1 MRTEKI
7 ITFISAA
14 ALVVM
19 LLLTCVSQAVFG
31 NMNYFRKEFEKYNVT
46 QNIDMEMDDIMYV
59 MDELMDYLHGDRENL
74 ENIVTEVNGETR
86 DFFTERE
93 KTHMADCKVLFD
105 GGFAIRKG
113 AAVVFVA
120 LTLLLVFKK
129 KFSLRRFLKY
139 AALFSVIIAAGAG
152 ILAVAASIDFNACFI
167 VFHKL
172 FFNNDLWILDPA
184 EDLIIN
190 ILVKP
195 FFADMALKIALYCA
209 AVLAVIVI
217 TGAGIYLSDKKR
229 RNLLR

>member
-46 QNIDMEMDDIMYV
+46 RNIDMEMDDIMYV

-74 ENIVTEVNGETR
+74 ENIVTEVNGEIR

-113 AAVVFVA
+113 AAVVFAA

-190 ILVKP
+190 ILVEP

-229 RNLLR
+229 RNL

>member
-7 ITFISAA
+7 IIFISAA

-129 KFSLRRFLKY
+129 KFSLRIFLKY
-139 AALFSVIIAAGAG
+139 AALFSVIIAAAAG
-152 ILAVAASIDFNACFI
+152 ILAIAASIDFNGCFI
-167 VFHKL
+167 VFHEL
-172 FFNNDLWILDPA
+172 FFNNDL
-184 EDLIIN
+184 
-190 ILVKP
+190 
-195 FFADMALKIALYCA
+195 
-209 AVLAVIVI
+209 
-217 TGAGIYLSDKKR
+217 
-229 RNLLR
+229 

>member
-7 ITFISAA
+7 IIFISAA

-59 MDELMDYLHGDRENL
+59 MDELMDYLHGDREDL

-139 AALFSVIIAAGAG
+139 AALFSVIIAAAAG
-152 ILAVAASIDFNACFI
+152 ILAVAASIDFNGCFI
-167 VFHKL
+167 VFHEL

-190 ILVKP
+190 ILVEP

-229 RNLLR
+229 RNL

>member
-59 MDELMDYLHGDRENL
+59 MDELMDYLHGDREDL
-74 ENIVTEVNGETR
+74 EEIVTEVNGETR

-113 AAVVFVA
+113 AAVVFAA

-139 AALFSVIIAAGAG
+139 AALFSVIIAAAAG

-190 ILVKP
+190 ILVEP

-229 RNLLR
+229 RNL

>member
-59 MDELMDYLHGDRENL
+59 MDELMDYLHGDREDL
-74 ENIVTEVNGETR
+74 EDIVTDVNGETR

-113 AAVVFVA
+113 AAVVFAA

-139 AALFSVIIAAGAG
+139 AALFSVIIAAAAG

-190 ILVKP
+190 ILVEP

-229 RNLLR
+229 RNL

>member
-229 RNLLR
+229 RNL

>member
-7 ITFISAA
+7 IIFISAA

-59 MDELMDYLHGDRENL
+59 MDELMDYLHGDREDL
-74 ENIVTEVNGETR
+74 EEIVTEVNGETR

-113 AAVVFVA
+113 AAVVFAA

-139 AALFSVIIAAGAG
+139 AALFSVIIAAAAG
-152 ILAVAASIDFNACFI
+152 ILAIAASIDFNACFI

-190 ILVKP
+190 ILVEP
-195 FFADMALKIALYCA
+195 FFADMALKIAFYCA

-229 RNLLR
+229 RNL

>member
-59 MDELMDYLHGDRENL
+59 MDELMDYLHGDREDL
-74 ENIVTEVNGETR
+74 EDIVTEVNGETR

-113 AAVVFVA
+113 AAVVFAA

-190 ILVKP
+190 ILVEP

-229 RNLLR
+229 RNL

>member
-7 ITFISAA
+7 IIFISAA

-139 AALFSVIIAAGAG
+139 AALFSVIIAAAAG
-152 ILAVAASIDFNACFI
+152 ILAIAASIDFNACFI

-190 ILVKP
+190 ILVEP

-229 RNLLR
+229 RNL

>member
-59 MDELMDYLHGDRENL
+59 MDELMDYLHGDREDL
-74 ENIVTEVNGETR
+74 EDIVTDVNGETR

-152 ILAVAASIDFNACFI
+152 ILAIAASIDFNACFI

-190 ILVKP
+190 ILVEP

-229 RNLLR
+229 RNL

>member
-59 MDELMDYLHGDRENL
+59 MDELMDYLHGDREDL
-74 ENIVTEVNGETR
+74 EEIVTEVNGETR

-113 AAVVFVA
+113 AAVVFAA

-139 AALFSVIIAAGAG
+139 AALFSVIIAAAAG
-152 ILAVAASIDFNACFI
+152 ILAIAASIDFNACFI

-190 ILVKP
+190 ILVEP

-229 RNLLR
+229 RNL

>member
-59 MDELMDYLHGDRENL
+59 MDYLHGDREDL
-74 ENIVTEVNGETR
+74 EDIVTDVNGETR

-113 AAVVFVA
+113 AAVVFAA

-139 AALFSVIIAAGAG
+139 AALFSVIIAAAAG
-152 ILAVAASIDFNACFI
+152 ILAIAASIDFNACFI

-190 ILVKP
+190 ILVEP

-229 RNLLR
+229 RNL

>member
-113 AAVVFVA
+113 AAVVFAA

-139 AALFSVIIAAGAG
+139 AALFSVIIAAAAG
-152 ILAVAASIDFNACFI
+152 ILAIAASIDFNACFI

-190 ILVKP
+190 ILVEP

-229 RNLLR
+229 RNL

>member
-19 LLLTCVSQAVFG
+19 LLLACVSQAVFG

-59 MDELMDYLHGDRENL
+59 MDELMDYLHGDREDL
-74 ENIVTEVNGETR
+74 EDIVTDVNGETR

-93 KTHMADCKVLFD
+93 KTYMADCKVLFD

-152 ILAVAASIDFNACFI
+152 ILAIAASIDFNACFI

-190 ILVKP
+190 ILVEP

-229 RNLLR
+229 RNL

>member
-1 MRTEKI
+1 MGTEKI
-7 ITFISAA
+7 IIFISAA

-46 QNIDMEMDDIMYV
+46 RNIDMEMDDIMYV
-59 MDELMDYLHGDRENL
+59 MDELMDYLHGDREDL
-74 ENIVTEVNGETR
+74 EEIVTEVNGETR

-113 AAVVFVA
+113 AAVVFAA

-139 AALFSVIIAAGAG
+139 AALFSVIIAAAAG
-152 ILAVAASIDFNACFI
+152 ILAVAASIDFNGCFI
-167 VFHKL
+167 VFHEL

-190 ILVKP
+190 ILVEP

-229 RNLLR
+229 RNL

>member
-113 AAVVFVA
+113 AAVVFAA

-152 ILAVAASIDFNACFI
+152 ILAIAASIDFNACFI

-190 ILVKP
+190 ILVEP

-229 RNLLR
+229 RNL

>member
-46 QNIDMEMDDIMYV
+46 RNIDMEMDDIMYV

-74 ENIVTEVNGETR
+74 EGIVTDVNGETR

-113 AAVVFVA
+113 AAVVFAA

-139 AALFSVIIAAGAG
+139 AALFSVIIAAAAG
-152 ILAVAASIDFNACFI
+152 ILAVAASIDFNGCFI
-167 VFHKL
+167 VFHEL

-190 ILVKP
+190 ILVEP

-229 RNLLR
+229 RNL

>member
-59 MDELMDYLHGDRENL
+59 MDELMDYLHGDREDL
-74 ENIVTEVNGETR
+74 EEIVTEVNGETR

-113 AAVVFVA
+113 AAVVFAA

-190 ILVKP
+190 ILVEP

-229 RNLLR
+229 RNL

>member
-59 MDELMDYLHGDRENL
+59 MDELMDYLHGDREDL
-74 ENIVTEVNGETR
+74 EEIVTEVNGETR

-93 KTHMADCKVLFD
+93 KTHMADYKVLFD

-113 AAVVFVA
+113 AAVVFAA

-152 ILAVAASIDFNACFI
+152 ILAIAASIDFNACFI

-190 ILVKP
+190 ILVEP

-229 RNLLR
+229 RNL

>member
-46 QNIDMEMDDIMYV
+46 RNIDMEMDDIMYV

-113 AAVVFVA
+113 AAVVFAA

-152 ILAVAASIDFNACFI
+152 ILAIAASIDFNGCFI

-190 ILVKP
+190 ILVEP

-229 RNLLR
+229 RNL

>member
-113 AAVVFVA
+113 AAVVFA
-120 LTLLLVFKK
+120 ELTLLLVFKK

-190 ILVKP
+190 ILVEP

-229 RNLLR
+229 RNL

>member
-59 MDELMDYLHGDRENL
+59 MDELMDYLHGDREDL
-74 ENIVTEVNGETR
+74 EEIVTEVNGETR

-113 AAVVFVA
+113 AAVVFAA

-152 ILAVAASIDFNACFI
+152 ILAIAASIDFNACFI

-190 ILVKP
+190 ILVEP

-229 RNLLR
+229 RNL

>member
-7 ITFISAA
+7 IIFISAA

-46 QNIDMEMDDIMYV
+46 RNIDMEMDDIMYV
-59 MDELMDYLHGDRENL
+59 MDELMDYLHGDREDL
-74 ENIVTEVNGETR
+74 ENIVTDVNGETR

-113 AAVVFVA
+113 AAVVFAA

-152 ILAVAASIDFNACFI
+152 ILAVAASIDFNGCFI

-190 ILVKP
+190 ILVEP

-229 RNLLR
+229 RNL

>member
-59 MDELMDYLHGDRENL
+59 MDELMDYLHGDREDL
-74 ENIVTEVNGETR
+74 EDIVTDVNGETR

-113 AAVVFVA
+113 AAVVFAA

-152 ILAVAASIDFNACFI
+152 ILAIAASIDFNACFI

-190 ILVKP
+190 ILVEP

-229 RNLLR
+229 RNL

>member
-7 ITFISAA
+7 ITFISTA

-46 QNIDMEMDDIMYV
+46 RNIDMEMDDIMYV
-59 MDELMDYLHGDRENL
+59 MDELMDYLHGDREDL

-113 AAVVFVA
+113 AAVVFAA

-190 ILVKP
+190 ILVEP

-229 RNLLR
+229 RNL

>member
-59 MDELMDYLHGDRENL
+59 MDELMDYLQGDREDL
-74 ENIVTEVNGETR
+74 EEIVTEVNGETR

-113 AAVVFVA
+113 AAVVFAA

-129 KFSLRRFLKY
+129 KFSIRRFLKY

-152 ILAVAASIDFNACFI
+152 ILAIAASIDFNACFI

-190 ILVKP
+190 ILVEP

-229 RNLLR
+229 RNL

>member
-7 ITFISAA
+7 IIFISAA

-31 NMNYFRKEFEKYNVT
+31 NMNYFRKEFEKYNVI

-74 ENIVTEVNGETR
+74 ENIVTDVNGETR
-86 DFFTERE
+86 NFFTERE

-113 AAVVFVA
+113 AAVVFAA

-129 KFSLRRFLKY
+129 RRFLKY

-190 ILVKP
+190 ILVEP

-229 RNLLR
+229 RNL

>member
-7 ITFISAA
+7 IIFISAA

-46 QNIDMEMDDIMYV
+46 RNIDMEMDDIMYV

-113 AAVVFVA
+113 AAVVFAA

-152 ILAVAASIDFNACFI
+152 ILAVAASIDFNGCFI

-190 ILVKP
+190 ILVEP

-229 RNLLR
+229 RNL

>member
-152 ILAVAASIDFNACFI
+152 ILAIAASIDFNACFI

-190 ILVKP
+190 ILVEP

-229 RNLLR
+229 RNL

>member
-7 ITFISAA
+7 IIFISAA

-113 AAVVFVA
+113 AAVVFTA

-139 AALFSVIIAAGAG
+139 AALFSVIIAAAAG
-152 ILAVAASIDFNACFI
+152 ILAIAASIDFNACFI

-190 ILVKP
+190 ILVEP

-229 RNLLR
+229 RNL

>member
-59 MDELMDYLHGDRENL
+59 MDELMDYLHGDREDL
-74 ENIVTEVNGETR
+74 EEIVTEVNGETR

-113 AAVVFVA
+113 AAVVFAA

-152 ILAVAASIDFNACFI
+152 ILAIAASIDFNGCFI
-167 VFHKL
+167 VFHEL

-190 ILVKP
+190 ILVEP

-229 RNLLR
+229 RNL

>member
-31 NMNYFRKEFEKYNVT
+31 NMNYFRKEFEKYSVT

-59 MDELMDYLHGDRENL
+59 MDELMDYLHGDREDL
-74 ENIVTEVNGETR
+74 EEIVTNVNGEAR

-113 AAVVFVA
+113 AAVVFAA

-129 KFSLRRFLKY
+129 KFFLRRFLKY
-139 AALFSVIIAAGAG
+139 AALFSVIIAAAAG
-152 ILAVAASIDFNACFI
+152 ILAIAASIDFNACFI

-190 ILVKP
+190 ILVEP

-209 AVLAVIVI
+209 AVLVVIVI

-229 RNLLR
+229 RNL

>member
-7 ITFISAA
+7 IIFISAA

-46 QNIDMEMDDIMYV
+46 RNIDMEMDDIMYV
-59 MDELMDYLHGDRENL
+59 MDELMDYLHGDREDL
-74 ENIVTEVNGETR
+74 EEIVTEVNGETR

-113 AAVVFVA
+113 AAVVFAA

-139 AALFSVIIAAGAG
+139 AALFSVIIAAAAG
-152 ILAVAASIDFNACFI
+152 ILAIAASIDFNGCFI

-190 ILVKP
+190 ILVEP

-229 RNLLR
+229 RNL

>member
-152 ILAVAASIDFNACFI
+152 ILAIAASIDFNGCFI

-190 ILVKP
+190 ILVEP

-229 RNLLR
+229 RKL